1 MYVSLKYPCTGAL
14 YGYIIHVYIP
24 VHGAVLHVFPTAQIT
39 NGGAAHAT
47 GKLRLGDHIIEVSV
61 NMVTIQLGYTACISL
76 SPL

>member
-1 MYVSLKYPCTGAL
+1 M
-14 YGYIIHVYIP
+14 
-24 VHGAVLHVFPTAQIT
+24 LHVFPYAQIT

-61 NMVTIQLGYTACISL
+61 NMVAMQLGYTACIGL

>member
-14 YGYIIHVYIP
+14 YGYIHVYIP

-39 NGGAAHAT
+39 KGGAAHAT

-61 NMVTIQLGYTACISL
+61 NMVAILLGYTAYIGL